1 MINTTGMSRA
11 AALATSLMFAAPAAM
26 AATTFD
32 LTGSPASEAPSF
44 SYSVDGIGL
53 EVTGFTDLVIGGI
66 TPTDVTRDGTGL
78 GVTRFFDSDPDLD
91 GQVDE
96 FLVFTFDQTVS
107 LFTILFDDV
116 DSDDDWDLFVDTGS
130 GFTLVADDNT
140 DNPFTF
146 ALGTDGNR
154 VSIGAD
160 GRNDSFR
167 VREIT
172 VAAVPLPAAGW
183 LMLAGLGGIAA
194 LRRRKKA

>member
-1 MINTTGMSRA
+1 MILTGAGRA
-11 AALATSLMFAAPAAM
+11 AVLATTMMFAGSGAM

-32 LTGSPASEAPSF
+32 LTGAPPSQGTSF
-44 SYSVDGIGL
+44 IFNQDSIQMTA
-53 EVTGFTDLVIGGI
+53 TGFTDTVLFGL
-66 TPTDVTRDGTGL
+66 TQTNVTQDETGL
-78 GVTRFFDSDPDLD
+78 GVTRFFDTDADLD

-116 DSDDDWDLFVDTGS
+116 DPDDDWDLFVDTGS
-130 GFTLVADDNT
+130 GFAQVANEST

-146 ALGTDGNR
+146 TVGTNGNR
-154 VSIGAD
+154 VAIGAD
-160 GRNDSFR
+160 GGNDSFR

-172 VAAVPLPAAGW
+172 VAAIPLPAAGW

>member
-1 MINTTGMSRA
+1 MINTTDMSRA

-32 LTGSPASEAPSF
+32 LTGSPASQASSF
-44 SYSVDGIGL
+44 DYTVDGIGL

-66 TPTDVTRDGTGL
+66 TPTDVTRDETGL
-78 GVTRFFDSDPDLD
+78 GVTRLLDSDPDLD

-130 GFTLVADDNT
+130 GFTQVANDNT